1 MSPERPSDLE
11 VERLFAEYQANPRR
25 SARNRIVEQTRG
37 LAEQIAR
44 GFTGRGVEA
53 DDLRQVALLGLVKA
67 VERFDPDRG
76 VPFGAFARRT
86 IEGELKRW
94 LRDHAWAVRPPRP
107 AQERHLR
114 LGKAVEGLSQRL
126 GRSPTV
132 RELALELDATEDEVL
147 EAMEAGAAYRA
158 NSLDAPAGGDRDR
171 EPVGDRLAENDPR
184 FQRAELRVVVA
195 ELLTRLAP
203 REAEIVRLRFY
214 EELSQS
220 EIAERIGISQMHVS
234 RLLRRTLVEMRDVLG
249 PQRGAVLT
257 ELSGEAPSIS

>member
-1 MSPERPSDLE
+1 MMERSAADLE
-11 VERLFAEYQANPRR
+11 VERLFAEYRADPRR
-25 SARNRIVEQTRG
+25 AMRNRIVEATRA
-37 LAEQIAR
+37 LAEQISR
-44 GFTGRGVEA
+44 GFTGRGVES

-107 AQERHLR
+107 AQERNLR
-114 LGKAVEGLSQRL
+114 MGKAVEALSQRL

-132 RELALELDATEDEVL
+132 AELAREMEVTEDEIL

-158 NSLDAPAGGDRDR
+158 NSLDAPPTADRDR
-171 EPVGDRLAENDPR
+171 ESVGDQLAEHDVR
-184 FQRAELRVVVA
+184 FQRAELRVLVA
-195 ELLTRLAP
+195 DLLQRLPA

-234 RLLRRTLVEMRDVLG
+234 RLLRRTLVELRQGLD
-249 PQRGAVLT
+249 
-257 ELSGEAPSIS
+257 SGSARERSEEAPSTS

>member
-1 MSPERPSDLE
+1 MAPGERVADQAIDE
-11 VERLFAEYQANPRR
+11 LFAEYRSSKRR
-25 SARNRIVEQTRG
+25 AVRNRIVEETRV
-37 LAEQIAR
+37 LAEQISR

-53 DDLRQVALLGLVKA
+53 DDLRQVALMGLVKA
-67 VERFDPDRG
+67 VERFDPERG

-114 LGKAVEGLSQRL
+114 LGKAVEAMSQRL

-132 RELALELDATEDEVL
+132 AELATEMDATEDEIL

-158 NSLDAPAGGDRDR
+158 NSLDAPPAADRDR
-171 EPVGDRLAENDPR
+171 ERVVDRIAEYDVR
-184 FQRAELRVVVA
+184 FQRTELRVLV
-195 ELLTRLAP
+195 EDLLQRVPP
-203 REAEIVRLRFY
+203 REGEILRLRFY

-234 RLLRRTLVEMRDVLG
+234 RLLRRTLLELRDQLDLTGMAG
-249 PQRGAVLT
+249 P
-257 ELSGEAPSIS
+257 EA